1 MIDILR
7 IVLYSAIIDFNKL
20 NEIEIREMYTCNE
33 IWNTELTSRYI
44 YNSCR
49 IRTYSDF

>member
-33 IWNTELTSRYI
+33 I
-44 YNSCR
+44 
-49 IRTYSDF
+49 